1 MADPASLALQPPVA
15 PAPTPAPT
23 PPRLAQWRTESR
35 ALARLALPLIV
46 AQLGWVGMQV
56 TDTIMI
62 GRLGAVPL
70 AGASLGLVLFFT
82 VWVVCTGIAMATA
95 GLAAQA
101 FGARRPRLVRRVIR
115 QGLWVTILLTVPGTA
130 GLLLFTDDV
139 LILMGQPEPAV
150 RASAVY
156 MTALAWA
163 LPFSVAFQVLRN
175 FVAALN
181 RPGVATIAMVTGLAV
196 NGLLDYA
203 LIFGNI
209 GLPRLEILGAGIAT
223 ATVNALILLFM
234 AWVVMTRRPF
244 RRYAVLARFHR
255 PDWAQFR
262 RIFRIGLPIA
272 GIYVVESG
280 IFIGSFLLMGAFG
293 TATLAAHLIALQVP
307 HAAFMVPMGISQ
319 AATVRVGQ
327 AAGRRDPAAAYR
339 AGWTAM
345 AIAVGFMMLTS
356 AVILTLPE
364 SLALLFLDPA
374 RPDTAAVLA
383 SAVGFLFYAALFQ
396 AGDGLQVV
404 AAGALRGLNE
414 TALPMVI
421 GALGYWGLGG
431 SLAVGLA
438 YGAGIGPDGIWMGF
452 VAALFAVAF
461 LLALRFYQLGRRRY
475 IPEVPP
481 EAAAAQDTYTD
492 R

>member
-1 MADPASLALQPPVA
+1 MAEIAS
-15 PAPTPAPT
+15 APTLSPLNPIST
-23 PPRLAQWRTESR
+23 PPRLARWRAEAR
-35 ALARLALPLIV
+35 ALVRLSLPLIV

-62 GRLGAVPL
+62 GRLGAAPL

-82 VWVVCTGIAMATA
+82 VWVVCTGIVMATA

-130 GLLLFTDDV
+130 GLLLFTDELLSV
-139 LILMGQPEPAV
+139 LGQPEAAV
-150 RASAVY
+150 RATEQY

-163 LPFSVAFQVLRN
+163 LPFSVGFQVLRN

-181 RPGVATIAMVTGLAV
+181 RPAVATVAMVAGLAV
-196 NGLLDYA
+196 NFVLDYA
-203 LIFGNI
+203 LIFGNF
-209 GLPRLEILGAGIAT
+209 GMPRLEIVGAGITT
-223 ATVNALILLFM
+223 AVVNALILVFM

-255 PDWAQFR
+255 PDWQQFR

-327 AAGRRDPAAAYR
+327 AAGRRDPEGAYR

-345 AIAVGFMMLTS
+345 ALALAFMMLTS

-364 SLALLFLDPA
+364 SLALLFLDAA
-374 RPDTAAVLA
+374 RPDTAAVLPM
-383 SAVGFLFYAALFQ
+383 AVGFLFYAALFQ

-414 TALPMVI
+414 TALPMAI
-421 GALGYWGLGG
+421 GAAGYWGLGG
-431 SLAVGLA
+431 GLAVGLA

-452 VAALFAVAF
+452 VASLFVVAI
-461 LLALRFYQLGRRRY
+461 LLAMRFHQLGRRAY

-481 EAAAAQDTYTD
+481 PEAAETIKTTD